1 MTDRTKSVLLIVATL
16 VIGMV
21 LGSLVTGAIANRRLD
36 NLAEARGRISA
47 FFLDAVE
54 PESEEQAAAIRE
66 VLDAA
71 APRFKEIFE
80 STRGEMMR
88 LSDSV
93 MAELDPI
100 LTDEQKKRLQERMHF
115 RLRRP
120 PFGRDGKP
128 GFRDGPPPGFGPG
141 MRGPPPG
148 DSTER
153 RRRRRSDRAPTDSA
167 PADAGAADSTGE
179 GS

>member
-1 MTDRTKSVLLIVATL
+1 MTDRTKSALLIGITL

-36 NLAEARGRISA
+36 SLAEARGRVSA
-47 FFLDAVE
+47 FFVDAIE
-54 PESEEQAAAIRE
+54 PESEEQAEAIRK
-66 VLDAA
+66 VLDGA
-71 APRFKEIFE
+71 APRFREIFE
-80 STRGEMMR
+80 STRDEMKR

-100 LTDEQKKRLQERMHF
+100 LTDAQKERLEKRMHF
-115 RLRRP
+115 RPRRP
-120 PFGRDGKP
+120 PFGP
-128 GFRDGPPPGFGPG
+128 GEKARFGEPPPGGPPG

-148 DSTER
+148 DSMERFR
-153 RRRRRSDRAPTDSA
+153 RRHPADSAPTDTVE
-167 PADAGAADSTGE
+167 AGAAED

>member
-1 MTDRTKSVLLIVATL
+1 MNDRTKSALLIVATL

-36 NLAEARGRISA
+36 SLAEARGRMSS
-47 FFLDAVE
+47 FFVDAIE
-54 PESEEQAAAIRE
+54 PESEEQAEAIRS
-66 VLDAA
+66 VLDGA

-80 STRGEMMR
+80 ATRGEMKR

-93 MAELDPI
+93 MVELDPI
-100 LTDEQKKRLQERMHF
+100 LTDEQKERLEKRMRF
-115 RLRRP
+115 GPGRP
-120 PFGRDGKP
+120 PFGREGRP
-128 GFRDGPPPGFGPG
+128 GFRDGPPGPRPG

-148 DSTER
+148 DSVDRVR
-153 RRRRRSDRAPTDSA
+153 RRRIHDDAPRDTVS
-167 PADAGAADSTGE
+167 AGAEE